1 PGRNGATPGRG
12 GGRRLPPG
20 GHAAAA
26 ANAPAPLVLTASRQ
40 VRRLSLADFPVPVT
54 AIDRIRIPNWFS
66 ARSPKHRR
74 DLASTVRNKLAGRDL
89 GRPRRPDGGTR
100 GGGTGG
106 DGGATPEEIAR
117 LRRRVRQHPCH
128 NCPDRADHDRSAEQY
143 LRLEQE
149 VARLET
155 AVGGRSHVL
164 ARTFERVC
172 AVLTQLGYLDGDSVT
187 GHGRRLADLYTE
199 LDLLAAECLR
209 RGLWDDLTPAELAAC
224 ASALT
229 FESRRPD
236 DRGRAR
242 LPEGRAREVLAE
254 MLVLWGELAG
264 IEHEHKVSFLR
275 EPDLSFAWAAHA
287 WSRGKPLETVLGADL
302 TAGDFVRAVKQL
314 IDVIGQIAVAAG
326 GTPLAATARE
336 AAGTLRRGVVA
347 YSSVG

>member
-1 PGRNGATPGRG
+1 M
-12 GGRRLPPG
+12 
-20 GHAAAA
+20 
-26 ANAPAPLVLTASRQ
+26 
-40 VRRLSLADFPVPVT
+40 
-54 AIDRIRIPNWFS
+54 
-66 ARSPKHRR
+66 
-74 DLASTVRNKLAGRDL
+74 
-89 GRPRRPDGGTR
+89 
-100 GGGTGG
+100 
-106 DGGATPEEIAR
+106 
-117 LRRRVRQHPCH
+117 RQHPCH

-172 AVLTQLGYLDGDSVT
+172 AVLTQLGYLEGDSVT

-209 RGLWDDLTPAELAAC
+209 RSLWDDLTPAELAAC

-229 FESRRPD
+229 FESRRPE

-242 LPEGRAREVLAE
+242 LPEGRAREVLAK

-287 WSRGKPLETVLGADL
+287 WARGKPLETVLGADL

-314 IDVIGQIAVAAG
+314 IDVIGQIAVAAT
-326 GTPLAATARE
+326 GTPLAGTARE
-336 AAGTLRRGVVA
+336 AADTLRRGVVA